1 MCDMIQSICV
11 TFVCVTWLIHKRR
24 WFHIIDSYVACK
36 IVQGDEDA
44 YDALYCRSLS
54 AKEPTIIGLFCR
66 QYRLKI
72 RHPTYLRHP
81 VWVMA
86 HVRMSHGTCV
96 TWSSPYV
103 WEWVMSHVRRVMS
116 HMCMWH
122 IRTRSCHT
130 CDMTHSYVCSTA
142 VESWP
147 ICDMIEFVCVTC
159 TLFLSVPSSKL
170 SGSWIV
176 LKKKS

>member
-103 WEWVMSHVRRVMS
+103 WEWVMSHVRDE
-116 HMCMWH
+116 
-122 IRTRSCHT
+122 SCHT
-130 CDMTHSYVCSTA
+130 CACDIYGLDHVTHVTWLILTCAQRQLSHGPYVTWSSSYA
-142 VESWP
+142 WHAPFFWAYPLLSW
-147 ICDMIEFVCVTC
+147 VVR
-159 TLFLSVPSSKL
+159 
-170 SGSWIV
+170 GSF
-176 LKKKS
+176 